1 VKRRDLDGCPIAGAL
16 QMVGDKWTMLII
28 RELVHGPK
36 RTMAIHAKLE
46 GLSSRTLVARLK
58 DLGKDRIVVRK
69 DFGGNPPHIEY
80 TLTARGKLLLPLLD
94 ALRETGQVLGCYECE
109 DHKRR
114 QGEYCATCPN
124 NGKAQEPY
132 IPEEIEPVSQP
143 IRHRRERDDSIVLL

>member
-1 VKRRDLDGCPIAGAL
+1 MKRRDLDGCPIAGAL

-80 TLTARGKLLLPLLD
+80 TLTARGRLLLPLLD
-94 ALRETGQVLGCYECE
+94 ALRETGQALGCYKCE

-124 NGKAQEPY
+124 NGKAQEP
-132 IPEEIEPVSQP
+132 
-143 IRHRRERDDSIVLL
+143 

>member
-1 VKRRDLDGCPIAGAL
+1 MKRRDLDGCPIAGAL

-69 DFGGNPPHIEY
+69 DSGGNPPHIEY
-80 TLTARGKLLLPLLD
+80 TLTARGRLLLPLLD
-94 ALRETGQVLGCYECE
+94 ALRETGQVLGCYESRITN
-109 DHKRR
+109 DARASIV
-114 QGEYCATCPN
+114 Q
-124 NGKAQEPY
+124 
-132 IPEEIEPVSQP
+132 PVR
-143 IRHRRERDDSIVLL
+143 ITARHRSLISPKQSNQSHNPFDLVVNETIQSVPL